1 MSWLEQLERELDARL
16 SAFLRSNP
24 NQERLF
30 RDQHL
35 RDRADALKRQRIQL
49 KAEADVQRRQLL
61 DLAADVRGWRERMN
75 RAQKAGADDLAARA
89 ANHLEG
95 LMQQGRHLWSDLD
108 DLGRRFSEVDQQLGR
123 LSEEETRA
131 SRPADLD
138 RDWALFEAEQELK
151 DLRRRHGL
159 AP

>member
-1 MSWLEQLERELDARL
+1 MSWLDQLERELDARL

-35 RDRADALKRQRIQL
+35 KDRADALRRQRIQL
-49 KAEADVQRRQLL
+49 KSEADVQRQQLL
-61 DLAADVRGWRERMN
+61 DLAADVRAWRDRMERA
-75 RAQKAGADDLAARA
+75 RRAGADDLASRA
-89 ANHLEG
+89 SNHLDG

-108 DLGRRFSEVDQQLGR
+108 ALGRRFSEVDCQLEQLG
-123 LSEEETRA
+123 EEEAMA

-138 RDWALFEAEQELK
+138 KDWAMFEAEQELEEM
-151 DLRRRHGL
+151 RRRHGL
-159 AP
+159 DH

>member
-1 MSWLEQLERELDARL
+1 MSWLDQLERELDARL

-35 RDRADALKRQRIQL
+35 KDRADALRRQRIQL
-49 KAEADVQRRQLL
+49 QAEADVQRQQLL
-61 DLAADVRGWRERMN
+61 DLAADVRAWRERMD
-75 RAQKAGADDLAARA
+75 RARKAGADDLAARA
-89 ANHLEG
+89 SNHLEG

-123 LSEEETRA
+123 LSEA
-131 SRPADLD
+131 DNKAGRPADLD

-159 AP
+159 DP

>member
-1 MSWLEQLERELDARL
+1 MSWLDQLERELDARL

-35 RDRADALKRQRIQL
+35 KDRADALRRQRIQL
-49 KAEADVQRRQLL
+49 QAEADVQRQQLL
-61 DLAADVRGWRERMN
+61 DLAADVRAWRERME
-75 RAQKAGADDLAARA
+75 RAERAGADDLAARA
-89 ANHLEG
+89 SNHLEG

-123 LSEEETRA
+123 LSEEDNKA
-131 SRPADLD
+131 GRPADLD
-138 RDWALFEAEQELK
+138 RDWALFEAEQELQ

-159 AP
+159 DP

>member
-1 MSWLEQLERELDARL
+1 MSWLDQLERELDARL

-35 RDRADALKRQRIQL
+35 KDRADALRRQRIQL
-49 KAEADVQRRQLL
+49 QAEADVQRQQLL
-61 DLAADVRGWRERMN
+61 DLAADVRAWRERME
-75 RAQKAGADDLAARA
+75 RAERAGADDLAARA
-89 ANHLEG
+89 SNHLEG

-123 LSEEETRA
+123 LSEEDNKA
-131 SRPADLD
+131 GRPADLD
-138 RDWALFEAEQELK
+138 RDWALFEAEQELQ

-159 AP
+159 DA

>member
-1 MSWLEQLERELDARL
+1 MSWLDQLERELDARL

-35 RDRADALKRQRIQL
+35 KDRADALRRQRIQL
-49 KAEADVQRRQLL
+49 QAEADVQRQQLL
-61 DLAADVRGWRERMN
+61 DLAADVRAWRERMERAE
-75 RAQKAGADDLAARA
+75 RAQADDLAARA
-89 ANHLEG
+89 SNHLEG

-123 LSEEETRA
+123 LSEVDNKA

-159 AP
+159 DP

>member
-1 MSWLEQLERELDARL
+1 MSWLDQLERELDARL

-30 RDQHL
+30 QDQHL
-35 RDRADALKRQRIQL
+35 KDRAEALKRQRIQL
-49 KAEADVQRRQLL
+49 QAEADVQRQQLL
-61 DLAADVRGWRERMN
+61 DLAADVRAWRDRMN
-75 RAQKAGADDLAARA
+75 RAKGAGAADLAARA
-89 ANHLEG
+89 SNHLDG

-108 DLGRRFSEVDQQLGR
+108 DLGRRFSEVDQQLAR
-123 LSEEETRA
+123 LSEKEAKA

-138 RDWALFEAEQELK
+138 KDWAVFEAEQELK

-159 AP
+159 DP

>member
-1 MSWLEQLERELDARL
+1 MSWLDQLERELDARL

-35 RDRADALKRQRIQL
+35 KDRADALRRQRIQL
-49 KAEADVQRRQLL
+49 QAEADVQRQQLL
-61 DLAADVRGWRERMN
+61 DLAADVRAWRERME
-75 RAQKAGADDLAARA
+75 RAERARADDLAARA
-89 ANHLEG
+89 SNHLEG

-123 LSEEETRA
+123 LSEEDNKA
-131 SRPADLD
+131 GRPADLD
-138 RDWALFEAEQELK
+138 RDWALFEAEQELQ

-159 AP
+159 DP

>member
-1 MSWLEQLERELDARL
+1 MSWLDQLERELDARL

-35 RDRADALKRQRIQL
+35 KDRADALRRQRIQL
-49 KAEADVQRRQLL
+49 QAEADVQRQQLL
-61 DLAADVRGWRERMN
+61 DLAADVRAWRERME
-75 RAQKAGADDLAARA
+75 RAERAGADDLAARA
-89 ANHLEG
+89 SNHLEG

-123 LSEEETRA
+123 LSEEDNKA

-138 RDWALFEAEQELK
+138 RDWALFEAEQELQ

-159 AP
+159 DP